1 MVRFDTTK
9 CYMYYYTV
17 YIYIYT
23 RFVEREYPQLVSI
36 RQSKKRWH
44 VPHTAQ
50 TVVIYL
56 KRTCLFKSQDGLFHV
71 CTSYNEELFYVC
83 IYTVQTTGS
92 EPKPTTS
99 IVVMIPIYGNT
110 NEEHRVPILT
120 DVHDLVRT
128 TGTRIDDHV
137 YSIID
142 IYQMLW

>member
-1 MVRFDTTK
+1 MD
-9 CYMYYYTV
+9 
-17 YIYIYT
+17 IYIT
-23 RFVEREYPQLVSI
+23 TTNSRFVSSNANGSRKSVGMCATHHNETLSVI
-36 RQSKKRWH
+36 SKE
-44 VPHTAQ
+44 P
-50 TVVIYL
+50 
-56 KRTCLFKSQDGLFHV
+56 KSQDGLFHV
-71 CTSYNEELFYVC
+71 CTSIANEELFYVC
-83 IYTVQTTGS
+83 IYTVLTTGS

-110 NEEHRVPILT
+110 NGEHRVPILT